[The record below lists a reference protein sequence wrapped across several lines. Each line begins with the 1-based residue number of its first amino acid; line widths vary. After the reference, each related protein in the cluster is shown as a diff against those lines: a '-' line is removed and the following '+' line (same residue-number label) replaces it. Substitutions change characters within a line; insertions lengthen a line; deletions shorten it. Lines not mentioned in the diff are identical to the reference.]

1 MAKVRRK
8 KKKQTFKEKLKV
20 NKGGFVYLCV
30 FFGYLLVLMLIVIF
44 VGGKSNE
51 KRNSNKET
59 QSIVST
65 RVGEN
70 STAEETTVVDN
81 E

>member
-1 MAKVRRK
+1 MNKNEIWQSVC
-8 KKKQTFKEKLKV
+8 ELKS
-20 NKGGFVYLCV
+20 L
-30 FFGYLLVLMLIVIF
+30 
-44 VGGKSNE
+44 NE

-70 STAEETTVVDN
+70 STVEETTVVDN